1 MGVVVV
7 LSLLLLS
14 IVLLSCV
21 EIPKE
26 FVRPKPGAEQAG
38 QQQATATTAGTSPS
52 GAPEPAASSAEATIP
67 STSSSTPFPQPS
79 VTAAVGGPCAVNADC
94 AEGTLCID
102 GSCATIASLYNTACA
117 KKCTVEIVDV
127 TTSDG
132 EKYSLARGQG
142 SYTAAGA
149 LEWKVGNIPLY
160 CPSTAAGEKKI
171 IPFHFIKKTTGKV
184 LEEQVVTVE
193 EGKTSVVITHP
204 TVSRVK
210 FTVKVEKVKEVC

>member
-1 MGVVVV
+1 MDNKRELIVV

-14 IVLLSCV
+14 VVLLSCV

-26 FVRPKPGAEQAG
+26 FVRPKPGTEQAG
-38 QQQATATTAGTSPS
+38 PQ
-52 GAPEPAASSAEATIP
+52 PAASSAEATTP
-67 STSSSTPFPQPS
+67 STSSSTPSPEPS
-79 VTAAVGGPCAVNADC
+79 VTAAAGDPCTINADC

-102 GSCATIASLYNTACA
+102 SSCNTIASLYNTANTACA
-117 KKCTVEIVDV
+117 KKCTVEMVDV

-149 LEWKVGNIPLY
+149 LEWKVGSIPLY
-160 CPSTAAGEKKI
+160 CPSSSSSPGEKKL

-184 LEEQVVTVE
+184 LEEEVVTVE
-193 EGKTSVVITHP
+193 EGKTSTVITHP

-210 FTVKVEKVKEVC
+210 FTVRVDKVKEVC